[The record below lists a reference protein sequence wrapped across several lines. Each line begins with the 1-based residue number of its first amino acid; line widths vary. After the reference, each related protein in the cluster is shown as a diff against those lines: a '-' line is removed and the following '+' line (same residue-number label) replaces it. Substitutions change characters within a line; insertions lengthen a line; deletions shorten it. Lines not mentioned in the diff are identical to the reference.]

1 MIHGLVHYS
10 DECMFFDEFGAK
22 YAAYY
27 HTKNHGSNP
36 ISKRGFQIKQANH
49 TIIENMVDEIHM
61 VESKNV
67 SAVNHDAPEFLE
79 TQYDENN
86 LYQVENM
93 SLDETEEKIE

>member
-49 TIIENMVDEIHM
+49 TIIENMVGEHHI
-61 VESKNV
+61 VESK
-67 SAVNHDAPEFLE
+67 
-79 TQYDENN
+79 
-86 LYQVENM
+86 
-93 SLDETEEKIE
+93 